1 MIYDDNGDVMQS
13 ANLALRP
20 DEQKMLTVT
29 VACVAGQFLRGTPTT
44 NVFVEARAA
53 GDTEWLNIVAPIDLT
68 PYDETDQDF
77 ELRFTDTRAG
87 TARALERFRLQVV
100 RIVPP
105 GIDIIPG
112 EIELTVSTIE
122 TDYEPPP
129 GIDIIPA
136 TIELTGATI
145 ELLEAVEAEDE
156 DAAAFLTAAGI
167 TDPTI
172 VSAIDDLVIAIK
184 AISSGDVWTNK
195 LKVAYPWVGG
205 TLGAHAVNLR
215 SPGTFNGTVN
225 GTITHNE
232 NGVTGDGS
240 TGYIDTGFNQSTDGA
255 EDDEH
260 VSLYSRT
267 DESASVLDVGVTDAS
282 SFGTQMF
289 LRAPSVNLAVRSQC
303 QSQTG
308 SLGDGTSL
316 GYFSLNRTGSA
327 GYRVRQ
333 NGTNSNI
340 TQVSNTAPQNGNFTF
355 LARNRVGSTVT
366 GFSSK
371 NLAWAALGRGL
382 TEAEDGELRTAVQAF
397 QTALSRNV

>member
-1 MIYDDNGDVMQS
+1 M
-13 ANLALRP
+13 
-20 DEQKMLTVT
+20 
-29 VACVAGQFLRGTPTT
+29 
-44 NVFVEARAA
+44 
-53 GDTEWLNIVAPIDLT
+53 
-68 PYDETDQDF
+68 
-77 ELRFTDTRAG
+77 
-87 TARALERFRLQVV
+87 TA
-100 RIVPP
+100 
-105 GIDIIPG
+105 
-112 EIELTVSTIE
+112 
-122 TDYEPPP
+122 
-129 GIDIIPA
+129 
-136 TIELTGATI
+136 
-145 ELLEAVEAEDE
+145 
-156 DAAAFLTAAGI
+156 TAAGGGGGGDHEFVDADAEAFSDAI
-167 TDPTI
+167 GTLTTEQQA
-172 VSAIDDLVIAIK
+172 AIDDLVIAIK

-195 LKVAYPWVGG
+195 LKVAYPFVGG
-205 TLGAHAVNLR
+205 TSGAHAVNLR

-225 GTITHNE
+225 GTVTHNA
-232 NGVTGDGS
+232 NGVTGNGS

-303 QSQTG
+303 QNQTG

-340 TQVSNTAPQNGNFTF
+340 TQASNTAPQNGNFTF

-382 TEAEDGELRTAVQAF
+382 TEAEDADLRTAVQAY
-397 QTALSRNV
+397 QAALSRNV